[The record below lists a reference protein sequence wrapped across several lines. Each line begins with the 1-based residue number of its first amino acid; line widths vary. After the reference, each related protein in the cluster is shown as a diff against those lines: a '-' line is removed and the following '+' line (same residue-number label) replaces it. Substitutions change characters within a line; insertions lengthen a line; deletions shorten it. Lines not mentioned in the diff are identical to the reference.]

1 MHSSHV
7 DHSLH
12 AVYHSTMPNSH
23 PSRQKP
29 QPCSSILI
37 LIVPLTLLSL
47 GFLAHPFSALQPLP
61 HALPSSNT
69 APNPSNNFP
78 FSLPISICSFSIH
91 CSHIHPPS
99 NPLTFAASP
108 LLPTGP
114 STASIWPSTILF
126 TSGSGASL
134 ILPIFSRL
142 TLPIGKN

>member
-69 APNPSNNFP
+69 AATPSNNFP
-78 FSLPISICSFSIH
+78 FPPHPPHPPLPPPPPHTPHPNPTPFSPLPFYSLPALAP
-91 CSHIHPPS
+91 PPS
-99 NPLTFAASP
+99 GPPQYS
-108 LLPTGP
+108 LL
-114 STASIWPSTILF
+114 
-126 TSGSGASL
+126 
-134 ILPIFSRL
+134 
-142 TLPIGKN
+142 